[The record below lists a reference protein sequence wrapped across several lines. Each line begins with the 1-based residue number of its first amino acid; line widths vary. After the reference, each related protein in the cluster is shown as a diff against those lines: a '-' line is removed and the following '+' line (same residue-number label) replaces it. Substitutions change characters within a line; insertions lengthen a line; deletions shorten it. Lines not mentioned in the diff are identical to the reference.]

1 MKFEITQ
8 TQINQILTLLNQCEV
23 KGVAQMVVMLTSLQ
37 SIKEEKLNTKA
48 VSTEQ

>member
-23 KGVAQMVVMLTSLQ
+23 KGVAQMVVMLTSLPALEEVK
-37 SIKEEKLNTKA
+37 KEEEK
-48 VSTEQ
+48 